1 MKNITKKRVSHP
13 VSWVNSVLLLLYSM
27 EILPGKRTIQWLTDT
42 IRDCLKIIT
51 TDKRRYFLATRQAN
65 SQTTQQQDEQMTFT
79 PYYI

>member
-51 TDKRRYFLATRQAN
+51 TDKRRYFLAT
-65 SQTTQQQDEQMTFT
+65 
-79 PYYI
+79 

>member
-27 EILPGKRTIQWLTDT
+27 EILPGKRTIQWLTNT

-51 TDKRRYFLATRQAN
+51 TDKRRYFLAIRQAN
-65 SQTTQQQDEQMTFT
+65 SQTIQPQDEQMPFT

>member
-27 EILPGKRTIQWLTDT
+27 EILPGKRTIQWLTNT

-51 TDKRRYFLATRQAN
+51 TDKRRYFLAIRQAN
-65 SQTTQQQDEQMTFT
+65 SQTIQQQDEQMPFT